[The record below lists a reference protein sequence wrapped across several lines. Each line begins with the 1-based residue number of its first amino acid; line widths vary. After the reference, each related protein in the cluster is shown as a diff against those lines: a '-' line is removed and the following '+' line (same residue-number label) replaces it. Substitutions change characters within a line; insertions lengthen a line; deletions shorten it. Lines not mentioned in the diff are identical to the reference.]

1 MLLIDQKRRGVAV
14 PSQLPASVLD
24 QMRAPIPSGSPV
36 SSGSP
41 PSAQPP
47 KLVISPQERQKYN
60 AIFKQRDPQN
70 LGYLT
75 LQQTEA
81 YLSQSKLHSTYIK
94 QILYVFLVFF
104 SCFLCVIALFYV
116 SFPCFSVFFVPFF
129 SSDFLPQKTFRCDLL
144 WPH

>member
-94 QILYVFLVFF
+94 QILYVFVLFF
-104 SCFLCVIALFYV
+104 SCLFV
-116 SFPCFSVFFVPFF
+116 SYCSFFRVFSVFFVPFF
-129 SSDFLPQKTFRCDLL
+129 SSSDFLPQKTFRCDFL